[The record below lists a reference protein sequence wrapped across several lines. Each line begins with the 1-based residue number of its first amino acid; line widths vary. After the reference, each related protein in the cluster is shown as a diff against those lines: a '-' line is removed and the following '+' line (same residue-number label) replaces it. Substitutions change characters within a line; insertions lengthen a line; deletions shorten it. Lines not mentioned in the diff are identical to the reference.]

1 MLTRCPA
8 CSTVFRLSTD
18 QLASRHG
25 RVRCGN
31 CSRVFSALD
40 HLVVQAADIDSDS
53 ASTVQSYDLFAD
65 STALHSNR
73 PEEPGRTSAA
83 GAAGELQAHAV
94 SASTDEQPT
103 QAGAAPIVPPAA
115 LSLLSESRPRRTWLA
130 VVGCCLAVVT
140 LAAQG
145 VWFHK
150 DRIAAQFPES
160 RVLLEAACA
169 SLGCRV
175 DAPLDAQSIS
185 IESSDL
191 QADPAARNLLALSA
205 IVRNRAAF
213 SQPAPHLEL
222 ALTDAQEEALVRK
235 VLTPADYA
243 PGVQTIDAGTELVVK
258 VWIDA
263 LQVRAS
269 GYRLYAFYP

>member
-40 HLVVQAADIDSDS
+40 HLVVQPADIDSDTN
-53 ASTVQSYDLFAD
+53 STAQSYDLFTD
-65 STALHSNR
+65 STDLHSR
-73 PEEPGRTSAA
+73 SPEEQGQASAA
-83 GAAGELQAHAV
+83 GGAGEVQAYAG
-94 SASTDEQPT
+94 SASANEQPA
-103 QAGAAPIVPPAA
+103 QAVAAPIVPPVT
-115 LSLLSESRPRRTWLA
+115 LSLLSESRPRRTWTA
-130 VVGCCLAVVT
+130 VVGCCLAVVA
-140 LAAQG
+140 LAVQG

-160 RVLLEAACA
+160 RVLLEAACER
-169 SLGCRV
+169 LGCRV
-175 DAPLDAQSIS
+175 DVPLDAQSIS

-191 QADPAARNLLALSA
+191 QADPATRNLLALSA
-205 IVRNRAAF
+205 IVRNRAGF

-222 ALTDAQEEALVRK
+222 ALTDAQEAALVRK

-243 PGVQTIDAGTELVVK
+243 PGVQTIDAGAEVVVK

>member
-18 QLASRHG
+18 QLVSRHG
-25 RVRCGN
+25 RVRCGS
-31 CSRVFSALD
+31 CSQVFSALD
-40 HLVVQAADIDSDS
+40 HLVVRPEESDAVSAAP
-53 ASTVQSYDLFAD
+53 VQSYDLFEDPPA
-65 STALHSNR
+65 SRIAQPGESGIAL
-73 PEEPGRTSAA
+73 AA
-83 GAAGELQAHAV
+83 ALDAMPA
-94 SASTDEQPT
+94 
-103 QAGAAPIVPPAA
+103 QAGSRHVAAQPVEQVPRQAGPSPS
-115 LSLLSESRPRRTWLA
+115 LSLLSEPRPNRSWIALVGCGLA
-130 VVGCCLAVVT
+130 VVG

-145 VWFHK
+145 TWFHK

-169 SLGCRV
+169 TLGCRV
-175 DAPLDAQSIS
+175 DVPLDAQSIS

-191 QADPAARNLLALSA
+191 QADPAKRNLLALTA
-205 IVRNRAAF
+205 IVRNRAAYP
-213 SQPAPHLEL
+213 QPAPHLEL
-222 ALTDAQEEALVRK
+222 ALTDAQEAALVRK
-235 VLTPADYA
+235 VLAPTDYG
-243 PGVQTIDAGTELVVK
+243 PGIRSIDAGSEVTVK